1 MGLGDGKATGEAKEI
16 NKELGYILDAVS
28 SLGDQLV
35 GSFQDAVDGAS
46 ELGDKVDIVG
56 KTMQRGLVADLKKAV
71 QNTESLI
78 DLQSKVTRG
87 VATQKDIAKET
98 EKIASNIARLDAKR
112 NILGDQLTKR
122 QKTILTQ
129 EQQQLDLQQKAL
141 DAIKA
146 ENVELQKSKS
156 FTQLLL
162 ENAGG
167 LADKLDKSGTLSGIL
182 SGNILSSLTPIRL
195 FELAVLGIFNAFKGL
210 DETTAKVARTLGI
223 SYHEAQ
229 GMNKQFS
236 QIAMNSNN
244 VFVTTQAVAKSQM
257 ELSNILGT
265 NAMFTDEML
274 QTQTELTHQL
284 GLSAETSGEIAKLG
298 LLTGKTSKE
307 IAANVMGQSVA
318 MNAANNSAIN
328 EKTVLQEVAKLS
340 SSIQLSMANN
350 PVELSKAVQTA
361 KQFGMELSKVDGIAD
376 SLMNFEQSI
385 SNELEAE
392 LLLGK
397 NLNLEKARTA
407 ALNNDLATVAE
418 EIAKQAGSA
427 ADFTAMN
434 RIQQEALAKSVGM
447 SKEDLAKTLQDQE
460 ILSKLGGKDKD
471 TKAAYNRLVSEGLS
485 QEQIA
490 KELGDKRLA
499 SSLHAESVQDR
510 FAASSAKIK
519 ELFVQIADAIL
530 PIVEPIADAVGLMA
544 SLISKSMQYVKI
556 LGGITAAYKLL
567 RVLGDANYRNQIK
580 TNIAAKFGNKE
591 GEKNIAQKLYS
602 NILGKEGFLMQIK
615 ENAQL
620 ALKGIYEK
628 SASLFKQTGLVAGI
642 QSLAISTQES
652 LIKAKDFII
661 TQASLGFQLAK
672 NAAAFVYNGI
682 LSIGNAIKKSGL
694 LASIAEMAM
703 RAFSSLSAIP
713 FIGPILGVAG
723 AAAAAGL
730 GYMYY
735 NKADDMVSPG
745 AGSGYGSRT
754 ITGPEGAIALNNKDT
769 VIAGTDLFNSNNN
782 STSPTQTVVQQSNS
796 EGKRT
801 NALLEALINK
811 PAPKVQMDSIEVG
824 TVAGMSAFSIQ

>member
-16 NKELGYILDAVS
+16 NKELGFILDAVS

-35 GSFQDAVDGAS
+35 GSFQDAIDGAS

-56 KTMQRGLVADLKKAV
+56 KTMQRGLVAGLKESVK
-71 QNTESLI
+71 NSESLI
-78 DLQSKVTRG
+78 QLQAKVTRG
-87 VATQKDIAKET
+87 MATQKDIAKES
-98 EKIASNIARLDAKR
+98 EKLANNQALLDAR
-112 NILGDQLTKR
+112 RENLSDRLTKR
-122 QKTILTQ
+122 QKTLLAQ
-129 EQQQLDLQQKAL
+129 QQQQLNYQKESL
-141 DAIKA
+141 DKIISQNI
-146 ENVELQKSKS
+146 EYQKSKS

-210 DETTAKVARTLGI
+210 DETTAKVAGTLGI

-544 SLISKSMQYVKI
+544 SLISQSLKYVKV
-556 LGGITAAYKLL
+556 LGGAIAAYKLL

-580 TNIAAKFGNKE
+580 TNIAARFGNKE

-602 NILGKEGFLMQIK
+602 NILGKEGFLMKVK
-615 ENAQL
+615 ENVQNSLANILGLNNLSIQELRIVAKMKSAAISVREFITDKAGL
-620 ALKGIYEK
+620 ALD
-628 SASLFKQTGLVAGI
+628 
-642 QSLAISTQES
+642 LAR
-652 LIKAKDFII
+652 
-661 TQASLGFQLAK
+661 
-672 NAAAFVYNGI
+672 NAAAIVGNGI
-682 LSIGNAIKKSGL
+682 AMIGNAIKKSGL

-713 FIGPILGVAG
+713 FIGPILGIAG

-735 NKADDMVSPG
+735 NKADDMMSPG
-745 AGSGYGSRT
+745 ANTSGYGSRT
-754 ITGPEGAIALNNKDT
+754 LMGPEGAIALNNKDT
-769 VIAGTDLFNSNNN
+769 VIAGTNLFPKGDDVVS
-782 STSPTQTVVQQSNS
+782 SPAGAIQMPDNS
-796 EGKRT
+796 ESKKT
-801 NALLEALINK
+801 NALLQSLINR

>member
-1 MGLGDGKATGEAKEI
+1 
-16 NKELGYILDAVS
+16 
-28 SLGDQLV
+28 
-35 GSFQDAVDGAS
+35 
-46 ELGDKVDIVG
+46 
-56 KTMQRGLVADLKKAV
+56 
-71 QNTESLI
+71 
-78 DLQSKVTRG
+78 
-87 VATQKDIAKET
+87 
-98 EKIASNIARLDAKR
+98 
-112 NILGDQLTKR
+112 
-122 QKTILTQ
+122 
-129 EQQQLDLQQKAL
+129 
-141 DAIKA
+141 
-146 ENVELQKSKS
+146 
-156 FTQLLL
+156 
-162 ENAGG
+162 
-167 LADKLDKSGTLSGIL
+167 
-182 SGNILSSLTPIRL
+182 
-195 FELAVLGIFNAFKGL
+195 
-210 DETTAKVARTLGI
+210 
-223 SYHEAQ
+223 
-229 GMNKQFS
+229 
-236 QIAMNSNN
+236 
-244 VFVTTQAVAKSQM
+244 
-257 ELSNILGT
+257 
-265 NAMFTDEML
+265 
-274 QTQTELTHQL
+274 
-284 GLSAETSGEIAKLG
+284 
-298 LLTGKTSKE
+298 
-307 IAANVMGQSVA
+307 
-318 MNAANNSAIN
+318 
-328 EKTVLQEVAKLS
+328 
-340 SSIQLSMANN
+340 
-350 PVELSKAVQTA
+350 
-361 KQFGMELSKVDGIAD
+361 
-376 SLMNFEQSI
+376 
-385 SNELEAE
+385 
-392 LLLGK
+392 
-397 NLNLEKARTA
+397 
-407 ALNNDLATVAE
+407 
-418 EIAKQAGSA
+418 
-427 ADFTAMN
+427 MN

-499 SSLHAESVQDR
+499 SSLHAESIQDR
-510 FAASSAKIK
+510 FAASSSKIK

-544 SLISKSMQYVKI
+544 SLISQSLKYVKV

-602 NILGKEGFLMQIK
+602 NILGKEGFFMQIK

-735 NKADDMVSPG
+735 NKADDMMSPG
-745 AGSGYGSRT
+745 GAGGGYGSRT
-754 ITGPEGAIALNNKDT
+754 LMGPEGAIALNNKDT
-769 VIAGTDLFNSNNN
+769 VIAGTNLFPKENESSQQSVTN
-782 STSPTQTVVQQSNS
+782 TTVVKPDN
-796 EGKRT
+796 GKMES
-801 NALLEALINK
+801 LLSKLVMQNDKKQEIS
-811 PAPKVQMDSIEVG
+811 PVG
-824 TVAGMSAFSIQ
+824 LYEIA

>member
-35 GSFQDAVDGAS
+35 NSFQDAVDGAS
-46 ELGDKVDIVG
+46 ELGGEVDIVG
-56 KTMQRGLVADLKKAV
+56 KTMQRGLVAGLKESVK
-71 QNTESLI
+71 NSESLI
-78 DLQSKVTRG
+78 QLQAKVTRG
-87 VATQKDIAKET
+87 MATQKDIAKES
-98 EKIASNIARLDAKR
+98 EKLANNQALLDAR
-112 NILGDQLTKR
+112 RENLSGRLTKR
-122 QKTILTQ
+122 QKTLLAQ
-129 EQQQLDLQQKAL
+129 QQQQLNYQKESL
-141 DAIKA
+141 DKIISQNI
-146 ENVELQKSKS
+146 EYQKSKS

-162 ENAGG
+162 ENAGD

-210 DETTAKVARTLGI
+210 DETTAKVAETLGI

-229 GMNKQFS
+229 GMNEQFS

-257 ELSNILGT
+257 ELSKILGT

-328 EKTVLQEVAKLS
+328 EKNVLQEVAKLS

-427 ADFTAMN
+427 AEFTAMN

-499 SSLHAESVQDR
+499 SSLHAESIQDR

-544 SLISKSMQYVKI
+544 SLISQSLKYVKV

-602 NILGKEGFLMQIK
+602 NILGKEGFFIQIK

-652 LIKAKDFII
+652 LIKMKDFIVEK
-661 TQASLGFQLAK
+661 ASLGFQLAK

-723 AAAAAGL
+723 VAAAAGL

-735 NKADDMVSPG
+735 NKADDMMSPG
-745 AGSGYGSRT
+745 GAGGGYGSRT
-754 ITGPEGAIALNNKDT
+754 LMGPEGAIALNNKDT
-769 VIAGTDLFNSNNN
+769 VIAGTNLFPKENESSQQSVTN
-782 STSPTQTVVQQSNS
+782 TTVVKPDN
-796 EGKRT
+796 GKMES
-801 NALLEALINK
+801 LLSKLVMQNDKKQEIS
-811 PAPKVQMDSIEVG
+811 PVG
-824 TVAGMSAFSIQ
+824 LYEIA

>member
-35 GSFQDAVDGAS
+35 NSFQDAVDGAS
-46 ELGDKVDIVG
+46 ELGGEVDIVG
-56 KTMQRGLVADLKKAV
+56 KTMQRGLVAGLKESVK
-71 QNTESLI
+71 NSESLI
-78 DLQSKVTRG
+78 QLQAKVTRG
-87 VATQKDIAKET
+87 MATQKDIAKES
-98 EKIASNIARLDAKR
+98 EKLANNQALLDAR
-112 NILGDQLTKR
+112 RENLSGRLTKR
-122 QKTILTQ
+122 QKTLLAQ
-129 EQQQLDLQQKAL
+129 QQQQLNYQKESL
-141 DAIKA
+141 DKIISQNI
-146 ENVELQKSKS
+146 EYQKSKS

-210 DETTAKVARTLGI
+210 DETTAKVAETLGI

-229 GMNKQFS
+229 GMNEQFS

-257 ELSNILGT
+257 ELSKILGT

-427 ADFTAMN
+427 AEFTAMN

-499 SSLHAESVQDR
+499 SSLHAESIQDR
-510 FAASSAKIK
+510 FAASSAKVK

-544 SLISKSMQYVKI
+544 SLISKSMTFIKV
-556 LGGITAAYKLL
+556 LGGIAAAYK
-567 RVLGDANYRNQIK
+567 VLKFLGHGVYRNQVL
-580 TNIAAKFGNKE
+580 TNVASKLGLVTDQQANRAKLSTKLLQKE
-591 GEKNIAQKLYS
+591 ELLS
-602 NILGKEGFLMQIK
+602 EGAIVGLKKQSLFSSIK
-615 ENAQL
+615 ENLQKKL
-620 ALKGIYEK
+620 GN
-628 SASLFKQTGLVAGI
+628 
-642 QSLAISTQES
+642 QSLLVGLGHYIKQSAI
-652 LIKAKDFII
+652 KMKDFIVEK
-661 TQASLGFQLAK
+661 ASLGFQLAK

-735 NKADDMVSPG
+735 NKADDMMSPG
-745 AGSGYGSRT
+745 GAGGGYGSRT
-754 ITGPEGAIALNNKDT
+754 LMGPEGAIALNNKDT
-769 VIAGTDLFNSNNN
+769 VIAGTNLFPKENESSQQSVTN
-782 STSPTQTVVQQSNS
+782 TTVVKPDNS
-796 EGKRT
+796 RMES
-801 NALLEALINK
+801 LLSKLVMQNDKKQEIS
-811 PAPKVQMDSIEVG
+811 PVG
-824 TVAGMSAFSIQ
+824 LYEIA

>member
-35 GSFQDAVDGAS
+35 NSFQDAVDGAS
-46 ELGDKVDIVG
+46 ELGGEVDIVG
-56 KTMQRGLVADLKKAV
+56 KTMQRGLVAGLKESVK
-71 QNTESLI
+71 NSESLI
-78 DLQSKVTRG
+78 QLQAKVTRG
-87 VATQKDIAKET
+87 MATQKDIAKES
-98 EKIASNIARLDAKR
+98 EKLANNQALLDAR
-112 NILGDQLTKR
+112 RENLSGRLTKR
-122 QKTILTQ
+122 QKTLLAQ
-129 EQQQLDLQQKAL
+129 QQQQLNYQKESL
-141 DAIKA
+141 DKIISQNI
-146 ENVELQKSKS
+146 EYQKSKS

-162 ENAGG
+162 ENAGD

-210 DETTAKVARTLGI
+210 DETTAKVAETLGI

-229 GMNKQFS
+229 GMNEQFS

-257 ELSNILGT
+257 ELSKILGT

-328 EKTVLQEVAKLS
+328 EKNVLQEVAKLS

-427 ADFTAMN
+427 AEFTAMN

-499 SSLHAESVQDR
+499 SSLHAESIQDR

-544 SLISKSMQYVKI
+544 SLISQSLKYVKV

-602 NILGKEGFLMQIK
+602 NILGKEGFFIQIK

-652 LIKAKDFII
+652 LIKMKDFIVEK
-661 TQASLGFQLAK
+661 ASLGFQLAK

-735 NKADDMVSPG
+735 NKADDMMSPG
-745 AGSGYGSRT
+745 GAGGGYGSRT
-754 ITGPEGAIALNNKDT
+754 LMGPEGAIALNNKDT
-769 VIAGTDLFNSNNN
+769 VIAGTNLFPKENESSQQSVTN
-782 STSPTQTVVQQSNS
+782 TTVVKPDN
-796 EGKRT
+796 GKMES
-801 NALLEALINK
+801 LLSKLVMQNDKKQEIS
-811 PAPKVQMDSIEVG
+811 PVG
-824 TVAGMSAFSIQ
+824 LYEIA